1 MMFLIDAN
9 VLIEAKN
16 RYYAFD
22 IAPGF
27 WYWLEKACSRD
38 VVCSIERIREELL
51 QGKDELSD
59 WARDHRD
66 FFFPL
71 DDRTAQVFPGL
82 SGWARSQN
90 LTDDALNAFAA
101 DAADFML
108 VAHASA
114 HSCTVVTHEK
124 TGNGSRKRV
133 KIPDACVALG
143 VPCVDTFD
151 MLRVDRATLELAP

>member
-1 MMFLIDAN
+1 MSF
-9 VLIEAKN
+9 
-16 RYYAFD
+16 
-22 IAPGF
+22 
-27 WYWLEKACSRD
+27 
-38 VVCSIERIREELL
+38 
-51 QGKDELSD
+51 SD

-133 KIPDACVALG
+133 KIPDACAALG